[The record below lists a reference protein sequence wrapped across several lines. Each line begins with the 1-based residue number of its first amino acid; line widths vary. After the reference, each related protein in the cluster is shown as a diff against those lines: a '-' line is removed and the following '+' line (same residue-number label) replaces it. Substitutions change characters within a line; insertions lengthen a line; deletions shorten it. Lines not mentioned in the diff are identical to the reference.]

1 MFHAERFLVM
11 SASFCQLSGVYGG
24 MLLGLSA
31 QTGLHQA
38 SVPTTLQY
46 PNKLLGCRIV
56 AATNALY
63 NPI

>member
-1 MFHAERFLVM
+1 M

-46 PNKLLGCRIV
+46 PNKLSGCRIV